1 MKRIKIIFSVFW
13 FAFVSVISPAWM
25 GLIYM
30 NITGHGKGYAYDMG
44 SEADIAVFF
53 GIVEL
58 ILWLIA
64 FVPVMISLCKKGYE
78 YKKLFVYIPFFVF
91 LLLFGIGVFVIGWNQ
106 FIRLFGVG
114 YLI

>member
-64 FVPVMISLCKKGYE
+64 FVPVMISLCKKDMSIKSYL
-78 YKKLFVYIPFFVF
+78 YVFHFLCFFCYLELVF
-91 LLLFGIGVFVIGWNQ
+91 L
-106 FIRLFGVG
+106 
-114 YLI
+114 